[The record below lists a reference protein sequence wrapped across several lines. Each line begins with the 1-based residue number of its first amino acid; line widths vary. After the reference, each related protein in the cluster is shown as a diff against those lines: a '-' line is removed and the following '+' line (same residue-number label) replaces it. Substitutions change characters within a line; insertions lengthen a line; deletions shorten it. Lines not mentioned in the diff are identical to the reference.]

1 MDNRLLLLCGQ
12 DIPIPELQLVI
23 HQPKINEISLIGEK
37 NFFTG
42 VQCLCIKK
50 NMISQDKSVLDNI
63 NNFQIFMRI
72 MTDNETKDKRLAT
85 QALLTLLFPSYNVS
99 FTPQSLLLMHEKQII
114 TIDANNFE
122 MLQDVFDLIF
132 CVNTGPMDQQSFN
145 PVDKQAKAIADK
157 LMRARQRLAEE
168 QGAEN
173 ISVFSQY
180 VSALT
185 VGLQSMS
192 LQSLLDLTMYQLY
205 DLMER
210 YSLYV
215 AWDIDVR
222 TRLAGGDP
230 KSKPDNWMKNI
241 H

>member
-1 MDNRLLLLCGQ
+1 MQ
-12 DIPIPELQLVI
+12 
-23 HQPKINEISLIGEK
+23 
-37 NFFTG
+37 
-42 VQCLCIKK
+42 
-50 NMISQDKSVLDNI
+50 DNI

-85 QALLTLLFPSYNVS
+85 QALLTLLFPSYKVS

-168 QGAEN
+168 RGAEN
-173 ISVFSQY
+173 VSVFSQY